1 MPQSTEP
8 GQSTREPAA
17 SYRLD
22 RRIPIWEHVTKRHRF
37 GNSCMRN
44 ALHNA
49 AALLLFSVLLVA
61 RDTRAQEPSPPPPDI
76 QSCLVTKPLP
86 QEARTELLPDGVCP
100 IRINQRCFDKSYG
113 LAVSNKCGTAIR
125 IQVEAG
131 TRGKY
136 GSSTGEYTLRPGD
149 NTGFRCLQ
157 ANGGCRGVQA
167 RVLSFAQAQGT
178 ARPRAAMLDGGS
190 SEVFFVREGAALPN
204 QFGGTDLYYLKG
216 DHWFVRRTKT
226 KPQAPDYIADESVEF
241 YGNKD
246 GFYARGSSGETWW
259 VRPGPPSKGT
269 PPIAPPDVPN
279 VTPTSR

>member
-1 MPQSTEP
+1 MPQST
-8 GQSTREPAA
+8 STREPVA

-44 ALHNA
+44 ALHKA

-61 RDTRAQEPSPPPPDI
+61 PDTRAQEPSASPSDI
-76 QSCLVTKPLP
+76 QSCLVTKTLP
-86 QEARTELLPDGVCP
+86 QEARTELLPNGVCP

-136 GSSTGEYTLRPGD
+136 GSSTGEYTLKPGD
-149 NTGFRCLQ
+149 STGFRCLE

-167 RVLSFAQAQGT
+167 RVLSFAQSQAQGT
-178 ARPRAAMLDGGS
+178 ARPRAATPDGGS
-190 SEVFFVREGAALPN
+190 SEVFFCSRWSDAA
-204 QFGGTDLYYLKG
+204 
-216 DHWFVRRTKT
+216 
-226 KPQAPDYIADESVEF
+226 
-241 YGNKD
+241 
-246 GFYARGSSGETWW
+246 
-259 VRPGPPSKGT
+259 
-269 PPIAPPDVPN
+269 
-279 VTPTSR
+279 